1 MSERKQRK
9 AIKKMLDTVKIH
21 IDNIEEI
28 TKKIGSDVRDYVG
41 EYADVEPNEFGFLI
55 TAEDFYSDV
64 IVDIDE
70 NDDSLL
76 LIDLVRTNTFNRKEN
91 ARVEKFDTIKEAV
104 EFIKEN
110 KLAIGHIINCT
121 PSEIGATN
129 FSIEDGTHATVL
141 ANSVY
146 TAIKGRNTV
155 ERRAT
160 LHIFAAAP
168 NAFMF
173 FLV

>member
-91 ARVEKFDTIKEAV
+91 ARVEKFDTIKGAV

-110 KLAIGHIINCT
+110 SDSLV
-121 PSEIGATN
+121 AT
-129 FSIEDGTHATVL
+129 
-141 ANSVY
+141 Y
-146 TAIKGRNTV
+146 
-155 ERRAT
+155 
-160 LHIFAAAP
+160 
-168 NAFMF
+168 
-173 FLV
+173 

>member
-1 MSERKQRK
+1 
-9 AIKKMLDTVKIH
+9 MLDTVNIH

-70 NDDSLL
+70 NNGSLL

-91 ARVEKFDTIKEAV
+91 SKVETFNNIKEAV

-110 KLAIGHIINCT
+110 SDSLV
-121 PSEIGATN
+121 AT
-129 FSIEDGTHATVL
+129 
-141 ANSVY
+141 Y
-146 TAIKGRNTV
+146 
-155 ERRAT
+155 
-160 LHIFAAAP
+160 
-168 NAFMF
+168 
-173 FLV
+173 